1 MGCLSAPRKFDRLR
15 LRRSP
20 WPLAL
25 EMFSYRITHMTQ
37 PAPPPS
43 SRHPLEIARDV
54 VRLEMEALR
63 ELEQALDERFEEAV
77 ALILERP
84 GRVIVTGVGKSGII
98 GRKISATL
106 ASTGTTSYFLHAAE
120 GLHGDLGIVHRDDV
134 VLCLSRSGGSDELNH
149 LLPVFGKLDVP
160 VIGVT
165 SDADS
170 VLARHSRVV
179 LNLGVTTEACPH
191 GLAPT
196 SSTTAML
203 VLGDALAIALL
214 EQRGFR
220 REDYA
225 FLHPAGNLGRRL
237 LIRVDDL
244 METGEQVAHVNQG
257 ASMKEATLKMA
268 SKRGICAV
276 LDEARHVIGVITT
289 GDLNRLI
296 ERTPDFFPVPV
307 TEVMNRTPKLVEEGT
322 LAFTA
327 YNHMEEHRIIALP
340 VIDGEGRLKGMVHLH
355 DIMRAGIF

>member
-1 MGCLSAPRKFDRLR
+1 
-15 LRRSP
+15 
-20 WPLAL
+20 
-25 EMFSYRITHMTQ
+25 MTQ
-37 PAPPPS
+37 PVPPSS

-63 ELEQALDERFEEAV
+63 EMEQALDGRFEEAV

-106 ASTGTTSYFLHAAE
+106 ASTGTASYFLHAGE
-120 GLHGDLGIVHRDDV
+120 GLHGDLGIMHRDDV
-134 VLCLSRSGGSDELNH
+134 VLCLSRSGASDELNH
-149 LLPVFGKLDVP
+149 LLPVFGKLNVP
-160 VIGVT
+160 VIAVT
-165 SDADS
+165 SNPDS

-244 METGEQVAHVNQG
+244 METGEQVAHVNMD
-257 ASMKEATLKMA
+257 AEMREATLAMA

-276 LDEARHVIGVITT
+276 LDESGRLIGVITT

-296 ERTPDFFPVPV
+296 ERTADFFPVPV
-307 TEVMNRTPKLVEEGT
+307 TDVMNRTPKLVEEGT

-327 YNHMEEHRIIALP
+327 YNHMEEHRIIAMP
-340 VIDGEGRLKGMVHLH
+340 VVDGDRRLKGMVHLH

>member
-1 MGCLSAPRKFDRLR
+1 
-15 LRRSP
+15 
-20 WPLAL
+20 
-25 EMFSYRITHMTQ
+25 MTQ
-37 PAPPPS
+37 PAQSPSGRPP
-43 SRHPLEIARDV
+43 LQIARDV
-54 VRLEMEALR
+54 VGLEMEALR
-63 ELEQALDERFEEAV
+63 EMEQALDGRFEEAV

-120 GLHGDLGIVHRDDV
+120 GLHGDLGIMHRDDV
-134 VLCLSRSGGSDELNH
+134 VLCLSRSGASDELNH
-149 LLPVFGKLDVP
+149 LLPVFGKLNVP
-160 VIGVT
+160 VIAVT
-165 SDADS
+165 SNLDS

-237 LIRVDDL
+237 LVQVDDL
-244 METGEQVAHVNQG
+244 METDEQVAHVN
-257 ASMKEATLKMA
+257 ADARMKEATLAMA

-276 LDEARHVIGVITT
+276 LDGGRVIGVITT

-327 YNHMEEHRIIALP
+327 YNHMEEHRIIAMP
-340 VIDGEGRLKGMVHLH
+340 VVDPESRLKGMVHLH